1 MTNRQQIAKLI
12 NEVDATAKQC
22 RKDGDV
28 QMARKYESESVK
40 LAKELAAID
49 TANLKAL
56 LAK

>member
-12 NEVDATAKQC
+12 NECDAKANQC
-22 RKDGDV
+22 RKDGDAEL
-28 QMARKYESESVK
+28 ARKYESESIAF
-40 LAKELAAID
+40 AKELAEID